1 MLPLEVVM
9 VPLGQV
15 MMRVWQVLN
24 VLMVHVHPIVIWVL
38 VITRIVPI
46 VVMGFVIGGGVL
58 TLTLVLRGVGPVVRV
73 RVVEGVEHL
82 VLALFHWLTI
92 VHSIVLVVQLRVHQM
107 LMVVLNVVVS
117 VPVVHNSG
125 LAVMAHIMMA
135 TDLVMADLMMG
146 TYLVMRVIAVTVV
159 VAWLDVIGLAF
170 VVRADGV
177 VAVVSDHV
185 SIFVKLVMVSLDV
198 GVTVVVHTV
207 QGRLMDVVLVVVLL
221 NVSLVVLRFVMTLF
235 VMDNLR
241 LKVMLLGGNRE
252 VLVFLVVLHGGLRS
266 VVS

>member
-185 SIFVKLVMVSLDV
+185 SILVKLVMVSLDV